1 MTEGIK
7 NVLFKIHVKRFL
19 WYVGMWA
26 WCWEHGAP
34 IFITRLLVMLIRIN
48 AKTARIYKGCST
60 TYKKRKES
68 SNDQA

>member
-19 WYVGMWA
+19 WYVNMWI
-26 WCWEHGAP
+26 WCWGHNSP
-34 IFITRLLVMLIRIN
+34 IFITWLLVMLIRIN